1 VKCSPC
7 RSEISCRFR
16 LIVFFSAI
24 LSLTSNAFGT
34 NGKIPLTPSTIN
46 FGSISAGPSQTQ
58 AVTLT
63 TVIAERRRGLFI
75 IAGNDRCSEHFP
87 EAVGRMVKDGLGPV
101 AEEHLFSETHSAV
114 HGSLDNLQTFIALK
128 RGLAAS

>member
-34 NGKIPLTPSTIN
+34 SGKITLNPSTVN
-46 FGSISAGPSQTQ
+46 FGSISVGTSQTQ
-58 AVTLT
+58 AGTLT
-63 TVIAERRRGLFI
+63 TSSRSSGGI
-75 IAGNDRCSEHFP
+75 CSSSLVMTDAQSSFQRH
-87 EAVGRMVKDGLGPV
+87 VGRMVKDGLGPMT
-101 AEEHLFSETHSAV
+101 EGHLFSETHSAV
-114 HGSLDNLQTFIALK
+114 RGSLDNLQTFIALK